1 MSILWDVPEVITN
14 PSGGVIEVRYSVSKG
29 LAIRTGVI
37 SFTPDSTSESYVSFG
52 SLTKDEIIAWVKSV
66 LTQTEVDRLEDAVSD
81 EFDSLDT
88 QEYPVAPWGMSGSA
102 LNKAMSGISDEDVSQ
117 NIVATEENVVPNED

>member
-14 PSGGVIEVRYSVSKG
+14 PSGGVIEVRYSVIKG

-37 SFTPDSTSESYVSFG
+37 TFTPDSTSESYVAFG

-66 LTQTEVDRLEDAVSD
+66 LTQTEVDRLEAAVSD

-88 QEYPVAPWGMSGSA
+88 QEYPAAPWGMSGSA
-102 LNKAMSGISDEDVSQ
+102 LNKAMSGITDEDVPLNS
-117 NIVATEENVVPNED
+117 VATEENEIPNQD

>member
-1 MSILWDVPEVITN
+1 MSIIWDVPEVITN
-14 PSGGVIEVRYSVSKG
+14 ADGGVTQVRYSVIKG

-37 SFTPDSTSESYVSFG
+37 TFTPDSTSESYVAFG

-66 LTQTEVDRLEDAVSD
+66 LTQTEVDRLEDAVLE

-88 QEYPVAPWGMSGSA
+88 QEYPAAPWGMSGSA
-102 LNKAMSGISDEDVSQ
+102 LNKAMSGITDEDVPQ
-117 NIVATEENVVPNED
+117 NIVATEENAVPNED